1 MGLRGRELIVALEY
15 LHSNDIIFRD
25 LKLENILMDSAGHL
39 PVPACPCLSATS
51 ASPAVA
57 HCLPTV
63 CYVRFGLVKVTL
75 SWLILDYPFAPSI
88 LKAVHGLEPSR

>member
-1 MGLRGRELIVALEY
+1 MVGLRGRELIVALEY

-25 LKLENILMDSAGHL
+25 LKLENILMDSAGACL
-39 PVPACPCLSATS
+39 PVPVCSCLSARACACLLVPVCSCLCATS

-63 CYVRFGLVKVTL
+63 CPL
-75 SWLILDYPFAPSI
+75 FAVCDSDW
-88 LKAVHGLEPSR
+88 